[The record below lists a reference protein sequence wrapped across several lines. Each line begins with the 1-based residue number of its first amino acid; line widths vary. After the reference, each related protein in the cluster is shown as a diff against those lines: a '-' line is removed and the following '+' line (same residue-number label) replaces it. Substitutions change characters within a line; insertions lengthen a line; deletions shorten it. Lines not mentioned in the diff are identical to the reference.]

1 MLFFFEKNT
10 EINILKKKLKYEDN
24 NIFYVLIMSSFASNE
39 QQSINT
45 VDLSGTNMNIIED
58 DEFEEIEQAIRSS
71 DKNPYGMHAQLSA
84 HKQPY
89 ARKALIEFFETN
101 MRIVFIGSS
110 SGDSRSHSVYRGR
123 DGRLYNVHKSAY
135 SSRMDVFYFTEGDI
149 AWAFEENPEGK
160 PDWTMCDDVKKEIAK
175 MNGLNTESETD
186 EDMPSLVDD
195 SDTDDEHMTLP
206 IGRSVSEAIPIPITF
221 SRGVSNL

>member
-1 MLFFFEKNT
+1 
-10 EINILKKKLKYEDN
+10 
-24 NIFYVLIMSSFASNE
+24 MSSFASNE
-39 QQSINT
+39 QQSINI
-45 VDLSGTNMNIIED
+45 VDLSGTNMNIIEY
-58 DEFEEIEQAIRSS
+58 DEFEVIEQAIRTS

-110 SGDSRSHSVYRGR
+110 SGESRSHSVYRGR
-123 DGRLYNVHKSAY
+123 DGRLYNVHNSAY
-135 SSRMDVFYFTEGDI
+135 GRMDVFYFTEGDLE
-149 AWAFEENPEGK
+149 WAFEGNPEGK
-160 PDWTMCDDVKKEIAK
+160 PDWKMCDDVKKEIAK
-175 MNGLNTESETD
+175 MNGFITESETD

-206 IGRSVSEAIPIPITF
+206 F